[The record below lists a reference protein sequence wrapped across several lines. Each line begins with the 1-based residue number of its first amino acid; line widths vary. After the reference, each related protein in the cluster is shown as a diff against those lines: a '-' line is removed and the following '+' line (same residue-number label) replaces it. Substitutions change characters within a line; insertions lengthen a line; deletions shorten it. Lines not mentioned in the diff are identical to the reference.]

1 MRLAD
6 RLSTIIAFLRAGHP
20 AGAPATGHVAL
31 LALLRRRVTDNEV
44 IAISRKLLG
53 QRRQPVDT
61 ADIGVEIT
69 RVTDEMPSAADI
81 ARIRRRLAALGG
93 AGDQRGARPEHPPSA

>member
-6 RLSTIIAFLRAGHP
+6 RFSTIIAFLRVGYPA
-20 AGAPATGHVAL
+20 AGAPATGYVPL

-44 IAISRKLLG
+44 IAISRKLVAP
-53 QRRQPVDT
+53 RRQPTDT

-69 RVTDEMPSAADI
+69 RVTDEMPSADDV
-81 ARIRRRLAALGG
+81 ARIQHRLAAERL
-93 AGDQRGARPEHPPSA
+93 R